1 MNKIVKFENTAID
14 VQIIDGT
21 PMFELYTVGMALGYA
36 RSNGKLAGEHGVH
49 PENKVLFPYKS
60 RIDKVCM
67 NAEIQPVVRNA
78 KPYITES
85 QIYDLMLEARTDK
98 CRTFRKWLTNE
109 VLPELNRTGSY
120 TMPKQEDKQLTFE
133 EYNYFD
139 KKYNGE
145 YVLSTMDVSALTNIN
160 TTTISWY
167 ARAHLNGG
175 VDYYFISGDKLREFK
190 TENPKVSKLASG
202 LTVFTKSGFEK
213 ICRAYNI
220 KVDTPHPFIK
230 AAFKPKAELEK
241 KERKLNTLGFEVE
254 RAVILENPKIQ
265 EYIKEITGC
274 LKAMETLLMLY
285 NSDDLS
291 IESAK
296 RKADSICDIAAAITG
311 KSVALYC
318 TKLETKIVKY

>member
-21 PMFELYTVGMALGYA
+21 PMFELYAVGMALGQIKKN
-36 RSNGKLAGEHGVH
+36 SKGVSY
-49 PENKVLFPYKS
+49 PAKD
-60 RIDKVCM
+60 RIDKNVEK
-67 NAEIQPVVRNA
+67 AEITPCVRNVH
-78 KPYITES
+78 KYITES
-85 QIYDLMLEARTDK
+85 QIYDLMLETKTDK

-202 LTVFTKSGFEK
+202 LTVFRKSGFEK

-220 KVDTPHPFIK
+220 KVDTPKVFI
-230 AAFKPKAELEK
+230 EEK
-241 KERKLNTLGFEVE
+241 KEKPAKEYAVVIGNPRIKFMIETVRKHMTAIDVLLEKYYRHNIEMSEMHALQRTLERMGLELGAEV
-254 RAVILENPKIQ
+254 AN
-265 EYIKEITGC
+265 
-274 LKAMETLLMLY
+274 
-285 NSDDLS
+285 
-291 IESAK
+291 
-296 RKADSICDIAAAITG
+296 IACEKVGTTTTY
-311 KSVALYC
+311 KF
-318 TKLETKIVKY
+318 

>member
-21 PMFELYTVGMALGYA
+21 PMFELYAVGMALGQIRTAKGKNYA
-36 RSNGKLAGEHGVH
+36 AKD
-49 PENKVLFPYKS
+49 
-60 RIDKVCM
+60 RIDKNVK

-78 KPYITES
+78 QLYITES
-85 QIYDLMLEARTDK
+85 QIYDLMLETKTDK

-175 VDYYFISGDKLREFK
+175 VDYYFINGDKLREFK
-190 TENPKVSKLASG
+190 AENPKVSKLASG
-202 LTVFTKSGFEK
+202 LTVFRKSGFEK

-220 KVDTPHPFIK
+220 KVDTPKVFI
-230 AAFKPKAELEK
+230 EEK
-241 KERKLNTLGFEVE
+241 KEKPAKEYAVVIGNPRIKFMIETVRKHMTAIDVLLEKYYRHNIEMSEMHALQRTLERMGLELGAEV
-254 RAVILENPKIQ
+254 AN
-265 EYIKEITGC
+265 
-274 LKAMETLLMLY
+274 
-285 NSDDLS
+285 
-291 IESAK
+291 
-296 RKADSICDIAAAITG
+296 IACEKVGTTTTY
-311 KSVALYC
+311 KF
-318 TKLETKIVKY
+318 

>member
-21 PMFELYTVGMALGYA
+21 PMFELYAVGMALGQIKKN
-36 RSNGKLAGEHGVH
+36 SKGVSY
-49 PENKVLFPYKS
+49 PAKD
-60 RIDKVCM
+60 RIDKNVEK
-67 NAEIQPVVRNA
+67 AEITPCVRNVH
-78 KPYITES
+78 KYITES
-85 QIYDLMLEARTDK
+85 QIYDLMLETKTDK

-175 VDYYFISGDKLREFK
+175 VDYYFISGDKLRAFK

-202 LTVFTKSGFEK
+202 LTVFRKSGFEK

-220 KVDTPHPFIK
+220 KVDTPKVFI
-230 AAFKPKAELEK
+230 EEK
-241 KERKLNTLGFEVE
+241 KEKPAKEYAVVIGNPRIKFMIETVRKHMTAIDVLLEKYYRHNIEMSEMHALQRTLERMGLELGAEV
-254 RAVILENPKIQ
+254 AN
-265 EYIKEITGC
+265 
-274 LKAMETLLMLY
+274 
-285 NSDDLS
+285 
-291 IESAK
+291 
-296 RKADSICDIAAAITG
+296 IACEKVGTTTTY
-311 KSVALYC
+311 KF
-318 TKLETKIVKY
+318 

>member
-21 PMFELYTVGMALGYA
+21 PMFELYAVGMALGQIKKN
-36 RSNGKLAGEHGVH
+36 SKGVSY
-49 PENKVLFPYKS
+49 PAKD
-60 RIDKVCM
+60 RIDKNVEK
-67 NAEIQPVVRNA
+67 AEITPCVRNVH
-78 KPYITES
+78 KYITES
-85 QIYDLMLEARTDK
+85 QIYDLMLETKTDK
-98 CRTFRKWLTNE
+98 CRAFRKWLTNE

-175 VDYYFISGDKLREFK
+175 VDYYFISGDKLRAFK

-202 LTVFTKSGFEK
+202 LTVFRKSGFEK

-220 KVDTPHPFIK
+220 KVDTPKVFI
-230 AAFKPKAELEK
+230 EEK
-241 KERKLNTLGFEVE
+241 KEKPAKEYAVVIGNPRIKFMIETVRKHMTAIDVLLEKYYRHNIEMSEMHALQRTLERMGLELGAEV
-254 RAVILENPKIQ
+254 AN
-265 EYIKEITGC
+265 
-274 LKAMETLLMLY
+274 
-285 NSDDLS
+285 
-291 IESAK
+291 
-296 RKADSICDIAAAITG
+296 IACEKVGTTTTY
-311 KSVALYC
+311 KF
-318 TKLETKIVKY
+318 

>member
-1 MNKIVKFENTAID
+1 MNKIVKFEDTIID

-21 PMFELYTVGMALGYA
+21 PMFELYAVGMALGQIKKN
-36 RSNGKLAGEHGVH
+36 SKGVSY
-49 PENKVLFPYKS
+49 PAKD
-60 RIDKVCM
+60 RIDKNVEK
-67 NAEIQPVVRNA
+67 AEITPCVRNVH
-78 KPYITES
+78 KYITES
-85 QIYDLMLEARTDK
+85 QIYDLMLETKTDK
-98 CRTFRKWLTNE
+98 CRAFRKWLTNE

-175 VDYYFISGDKLREFK
+175 VDYYFISGDKLRAFK

-202 LTVFTKSGFEK
+202 LTVFRKSGFEK

-220 KVDTPHPFIK
+220 KVDTPKVFI
-230 AAFKPKAELEK
+230 EEK
-241 KERKLNTLGFEVE
+241 KEKPAKEYAVVIGNPRIKFMIETVRKHMTAIDVLLEKYYRHNIEMSEMHALQRTLERMGLELGAEV
-254 RAVILENPKIQ
+254 AN
-265 EYIKEITGC
+265 
-274 LKAMETLLMLY
+274 
-285 NSDDLS
+285 
-291 IESAK
+291 
-296 RKADSICDIAAAITG
+296 IACEKVGTTTTY
-311 KSVALYC
+311 KF
-318 TKLETKIVKY
+318 

>member
-21 PMFELYTVGMALGYA
+21 PMFELYAVGMALGQIKKN
-36 RSNGKLAGEHGVH
+36 SKGVSY
-49 PENKVLFPYKS
+49 PAKD
-60 RIDKVCM
+60 RIDKNVEK
-67 NAEIQPVVRNA
+67 AEITPCVRNVH
-78 KPYITES
+78 KYITES
-85 QIYDLMLEARTDK
+85 QIYDLMLETKTDK
-98 CRTFRKWLTNE
+98 CRAFRKWLTNE

-120 TMPKQEDKQLTFE
+120 TIPKQEDKQLTFE

-175 VDYYFISGDKLREFK
+175 VDYYFISGDKLRAFK

-202 LTVFTKSGFEK
+202 LTVFRKSGFEK

-220 KVDTPHPFIK
+220 KVDTPKVFI
-230 AAFKPKAELEK
+230 EEK
-241 KERKLNTLGFEVE
+241 KEKPAKEYAVVIGNPRIKFMIETVRKHMTAIDVLLEKYYRHNIEMSEMHALQRTLERMGLELGAEV
-254 RAVILENPKIQ
+254 AN
-265 EYIKEITGC
+265 
-274 LKAMETLLMLY
+274 
-285 NSDDLS
+285 
-291 IESAK
+291 
-296 RKADSICDIAAAITG
+296 IACEKVGTTTTY
-311 KSVALYC
+311 KF
-318 TKLETKIVKY
+318 

>member
-1 MNKIVKFENTAID
+1 MNKIVKFEDTIID

-21 PMFELYTVGMALGYA
+21 PMFELYAVGMALGQLKTAKGKNYA
-36 RSNGKLAGEHGVH
+36 RKD
-49 PENKVLFPYKS
+49 
-60 RIDKVCM
+60 RIDENVKS
-67 NAEIQPVVRNA
+67 AEIQPVVRNGQ
-78 KPYITES
+78 PYITES
-85 QIYDLMLEARTDK
+85 QIYDLMLETKTDK
-98 CRTFRKWLTNE
+98 CRAFRKWLTNE

-190 TENPKVSKLASG
+190 AENPKVSKLASG
-202 LTVFTKSGFEK
+202 LTVFRKSGFEK

-220 KVDTPHPFIK
+220 KVDTPHLFIK

-241 KERKLNTLGFEVE
+241 KERKLNTLGFEVK

-265 EYIKEITGC
+265 SYIKEITGC
-274 LKAMETLLMLY
+274 LKAMETLLML
-285 NSDDLS
+285 
-291 IESAK
+291 
-296 RKADSICDIAAAITG
+296 
-311 KSVALYC
+311 
-318 TKLETKIVKY
+318 

>member
-1 MNKIVKFENTAID
+1 MYIIAYPFGKVKKGSFIMNKIVKFEDTIID

-21 PMFELYTVGMALGYA
+21 PMFELYAVGMALGQIRTAKGKNYA
-36 RSNGKLAGEHGVH
+36 AKD
-49 PENKVLFPYKS
+49 
-60 RIDKVCM
+60 RIDKNVK

-78 KPYITES
+78 QLYITES
-85 QIYDLMLEARTDK
+85 QIYDLMLETKTDK

-175 VDYYFISGDKLREFK
+175 VDYYFISGDKLRAFK

-220 KVDTPHPFIK
+220 KVDTPKVFI
-230 AAFKPKAELEK
+230 EEK
-241 KERKLNTLGFEVE
+241 KEKPAKEYAVVIGNPRIKFMIETVRKHMTAIDVLLEKYYRHNIEMSEMHALQRTLERMGLELGAEV
-254 RAVILENPKIQ
+254 AN
-265 EYIKEITGC
+265 
-274 LKAMETLLMLY
+274 
-285 NSDDLS
+285 
-291 IESAK
+291 
-296 RKADSICDIAAAITG
+296 IACEKVGTTTTY
-311 KSVALYC
+311 KF
-318 TKLETKIVKY
+318 

>member
-21 PMFELYTVGMALGYA
+21 PMFELYAVGMALGQIRTAKGKNYA
-36 RSNGKLAGEHGVH
+36 AKD
-49 PENKVLFPYKS
+49 
-60 RIDKVCM
+60 RIDKNVK

-78 KPYITES
+78 QLYITES
-85 QIYDLMLEARTDK
+85 QIYDLMLETKTDK

-120 TMPKQEDKQLTFE
+120 TIPKQEDKQLTFE

-175 VDYYFISGDKLREFK
+175 VDYYFISGDKLRAFK

-202 LTVFTKSGFEK
+202 LTVFRKSGFEK

-220 KVDTPHPFIK
+220 KVDTPKVFI
-230 AAFKPKAELEK
+230 EEK
-241 KERKLNTLGFEVE
+241 KEKPAKEYAVVIGNPRIKFMIETVRKHMTAIDVLLEKYYRHNIEMSEMHALQRTLERMGLELGAEV
-254 RAVILENPKIQ
+254 AN
-265 EYIKEITGC
+265 
-274 LKAMETLLMLY
+274 
-285 NSDDLS
+285 
-291 IESAK
+291 
-296 RKADSICDIAAAITG
+296 IACEKVGTTTTY
-311 KSVALYC
+311 KF
-318 TKLETKIVKY
+318 

>member
-21 PMFELYTVGMALGYA
+21 PMFELYAVGMALGQLKTAKGKNYA
-36 RSNGKLAGEHGVH
+36 RKD
-49 PENKVLFPYKS
+49 
-60 RIDKVCM
+60 RIDENVKS
-67 NAEIQPVVRNA
+67 AEIQPVVRNGQ
-78 KPYITES
+78 PYITES
-85 QIYDLMLEARTDK
+85 QIYDLMLETKTDK

-202 LTVFTKSGFEK
+202 LTVFRKSGFEK

-220 KVDTPHPFIK
+220 KVDTPKVFI
-230 AAFKPKAELEK
+230 EEK
-241 KERKLNTLGFEVE
+241 KEKPAKEYAVVIGNPRIKFMIETVRKHMTAIDVLLEKYYRHNIEMSEMHALQRTLERMGLELGAEV
-254 RAVILENPKIQ
+254 AN
-265 EYIKEITGC
+265 
-274 LKAMETLLMLY
+274 
-285 NSDDLS
+285 
-291 IESAK
+291 
-296 RKADSICDIAAAITG
+296 IACEKVGTTTTY
-311 KSVALYC
+311 KF
-318 TKLETKIVKY
+318 

>member
-1 MNKIVKFENTAID
+1 MEKLQTMTHPQFG
-14 VQIIDGT
+14 QLSIIILDGKE
-21 PMFELYTVGMALGYA
+21 MFKAKEVASMLGYKDTINA
-36 RSNGKLAGEHGVH
+36 VKQHCKGVVKYSLPSKSGKQTFNLIPEGDLWRLIIRSKL
-49 PENKVLFPYKS
+49 PQ
-60 RIDKVCM
+60 
-67 NAEIQPVVRNA
+67 AE
-78 KPYITES
+78 
-85 QIYDLMLEARTDK
+85 QIE
-98 CRTFRKWLTNE
+98 KWIMDE
-109 VLPELNRTGSY
+109 VLPTIRKTGSY
-120 TMPKQEDKQLTFE
+120 TMPKQEGKQLTFE
-133 EYNYFD
+133 EYSYFD

-190 TENPKVSKLASG
+190 AENPKVSKLASG
-202 LTVFTKSGFEK
+202 LTVFRKSGFEK

-265 EYIKEITGC
+265 SYIKEITGC

-285 NSDDLS
+285 NSDNLS